1 MKFSM
6 FILTIYLILSLSRI
20 IFYITWLPFKGKK
33 PLTIGMF
40 FTLFVFTYFIYSVF
54 VTRTDYEVRKVEI
67 LFDNL
72 PDDFNGYTLTFIS
85 DIHIGSMPYAAKEI
99 EKVASI
105 INGLNSDA
113 VIFGGDLVNIH
124 HSELSGSILCA
135 LNKIKGIDGT
145 FMVFGNHDTGAYI
158 KDSTKEFRALN
169 KDSIRMSVESAG
181 WTLLADSTVYIK
193 RGNDSIALT
202 GLDYSEKMLEFKHS
216 LSAVNL
222 QDISKIYESV
232 PDSLFNI
239 TVSHLPQMW
248 YSLCDGGYSD
258 LTLSG
263 HIHSMQIKIGSF
275 SPAALMYDEWS
286 GLYERLKGKL
296 YINDGIGCVGF
307 MARIGARP
315 EITHI
320 TLRKKL

>member
-1 MKFSM
+1 MTKIITLILALSIIVLDFIAYRKLKIKKVGRVFRKFFLCSILFSYLLILLTPLFMYVFINIENNQAMMKFSM

-33 PLTIGMF
+33 TLTIGMF

-54 VTRTDYEVRKVEI
+54 VTRTYYEVRKVEI
-67 LFDNL
+67 LFNNL

-216 LSAVNL
+216 LSAVN
-222 QDISKIYESV
+222 
-232 PDSLFNI
+232 
-239 TVSHLPQMW
+239 
-248 YSLCDGGYSD
+248 
-258 LTLSG
+258 
-263 HIHSMQIKIGSF
+263 
-275 SPAALMYDEWS
+275 
-286 GLYERLKGKL
+286 
-296 YINDGIGCVGF
+296 
-307 MARIGARP
+307 
-315 EITHI
+315 
-320 TLRKKL
+320 